1 MKNDKKKYDKRKKR
15 KWQSKIKIWKNEKSI
30 TLYTLG
36 ILVPSPRTQYHFQ
49 QS

>member
-1 MKNDKKKYDKRKKR
+1 MIKEKKR
-15 KWQSKIKIWKNEKSI
+15 KWQKKKIWKNEKSI

-36 ILVPSPRTQYHFQ
+36 ILVPSPRTLYHFQ